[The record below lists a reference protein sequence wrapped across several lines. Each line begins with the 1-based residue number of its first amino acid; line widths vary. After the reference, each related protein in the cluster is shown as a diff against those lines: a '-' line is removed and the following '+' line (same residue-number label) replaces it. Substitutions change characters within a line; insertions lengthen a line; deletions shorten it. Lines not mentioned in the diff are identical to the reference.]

1 MFDEVFLIIFL
12 AIIAVAGVC
21 NWVLIIISLFN
32 KNNGE
37 FWFARLTHSP
47 STGRVFYLA
56 KIIDKR
62 NWVAY
67 YLTIFIC

>member
-12 AIIAVAGVC
+12 VSIALAGAG

-37 FWFARLTHSP
+37 F
-47 STGRVFYLA
+47 
-56 KIIDKR
+56 
-62 NWVAY
+62 
-67 YLTIFIC
+67 

>member
-21 NWVLIIISLFN
+21 NWVLIITSLFN
-32 KNNGE
+32 QNNGE

-47 STGRVFYLA
+47 STGRVFIWQKLLTNA
-56 KIIDKR
+56 IELRII
-62 NWVAY
+62 
-67 YLTIFIC
+67 